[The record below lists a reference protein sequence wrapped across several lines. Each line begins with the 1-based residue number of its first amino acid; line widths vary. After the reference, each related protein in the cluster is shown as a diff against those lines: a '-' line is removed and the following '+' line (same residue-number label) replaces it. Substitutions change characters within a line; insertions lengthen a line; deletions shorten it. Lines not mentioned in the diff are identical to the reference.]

1 MVGSNNDINILKR
14 SPVFARLAEGNA
26 PQISY
31 EINGHSYDKDYYLA
45 DGIYPS
51 WATLVKTIRN
61 AEDEK
66 SKSFGKEQEAARKNV
81 ERAFSML
88 QSRWGIVRHPART
101 WSAERIWV
109 LMTGCV
115 IMHNMI
121 IEDGRNDS
129 IYDDDWEF
137 QVELVEPLGGE
148 ASWKYFLQMHNSFR
162 DRTTHNHLQAD
173 FVEYMW
179 THVGNQPG

>member
-1 MVGSNNDINILKR
+1 
-14 SPVFARLAEGNA
+14 
-26 PQISY
+26 
-31 EINGHSYDKDYYLA
+31 
-45 DGIYPS
+45 
-51 WATLVKTIRN
+51 
-61 AEDEK
+61 
-66 SKSFGKEQEAARKNV
+66 
-81 ERAFSML
+81 
-88 QSRWGIVRHPART
+88 
-101 WSAERIWV
+101 
-109 LMTGCV
+109 MTGCV